1 MLSYRDLPADTQRT
15 FLACY
20 GGFAFDAMDVM
31 LFSFIVPTLL
41 TVWSMSKGQA
51 GTIVAVTLF
60 ASAVGGTVAGALAD
74 RIGRVKILQISILCY
89 AICTFLCA
97 FTSTP
102 GQIMTIRMFQGLGF
116 GGEWTV
122 GSVLIGEV
130 IDARFRGQIVGFVQ
144 SSWAIGW
151 AMAAIIST
159 TLLSSMSAEYAWRA
173 VFLIGLLP
181 AMLVYFIRRSVRE
194 SPIYLEARKKGATK
208 EHQRRVTLGSHA
220 SIIFRGSLLAI
231 GIQGGYYAIA
241 SWLPTFLRLQRHLSI
256 IGSGSYLGLIILGS
270 LIGYIFS
277 ALLTDRIGR
286 RLNFIFFAI
295 GSCIITIL
303 YTYLPI
309 TNREMLYLS
318 IPLGLFSTGIF
329 GALGSFYT
337 ELFPTQIRATAQG
350 FCYNFGRGL
359 AAFFPMLI
367 GISTKFMPLGDAIA
381 VMASIAYS
389 VVIIA
394 ALLLPETYGRDL
406 RSLDLVAEP
415 DETEVLRN
423 QVQTRL
429 L

>member
-1 MLSYRDLPADTQRT
+1 M
-15 FLACY
+15 
-20 GGFAFDAMDVM
+20 
-31 LFSFIVPTLL
+31 II
-41 TVWSMSKGQA
+41 K
-51 GTIVAVTLF
+51 
-60 ASAVGGTVAGALAD
+60 
-74 RIGRVKILQISILCY
+74 
-89 AICTFLCA
+89 
-97 FTSTP
+97 
-102 GQIMTIRMFQGLGF
+102 MFQGLGF

-130 IDARFRGQIVGFVQ
+130 VDARFRGQIVGFVQ

-159 TLLSSMSAEYAWRA
+159 ALLSCMPAEYAWRA
-173 VFLIGLLP
+173 AFLFGLLP
-181 AMLVYFIRRSVRE
+181 VMLVYFIRRSVRE
-194 SPIYLEARKKGATK
+194 SPIYLEARKTVATK
-208 EHQRRVTLGSHA
+208 ERQRRVTLAGHA
-220 SIIFRGSLLAI
+220 SVIIRGSLLAI

-256 IGSGSYLGLIILGS
+256 VGSGSYLGLIISGS

-277 ALLTDRIGR
+277 ALLTDMVGR

-303 YTYLPI
+303 YTHLPI

-318 IPLGLFSTGIF
+318 IPLGFFSTGIF
-329 GALGSFYT
+329 GGLGSFYT
-337 ELFPTQIRATAQG
+337 ELFPTKIRATAQG

-367 GISTKFMPLGDAIA
+367 GISTKSMPLGDAIA
-381 VMASIAYS
+381 VMASIAYG

-394 ALLLPETYGRDL
+394 ALLLPETYGLDL

-415 DETEVLRN
+415 DETDVLSNRA
-423 QVQTRL
+423 RAGL